1 MTKGGSSNTRP
12 NPLPAEKDGLFRRL
26 IWTTLLRIAL
36 VSALLSVAAAVLF
49 GAEEKHLS
57 SVEQALFAIVIGT
70 YAASLAYLFILRS
83 AQSWRW
89 TLAWA
94 QVVGDVLIAAC
105 LVWLTGGTESILLF
119 MFPLAVVTAAVLLYR
134 RGAVFAA
141 LLSSVALGVVAFGL
155 RSGVLPAPSAAGDQ
169 PSLPLPR
176 MMFFLFA
183 HVSAIFLT
191 AALAS
196 YLAEQLRSTRER
208 LTVREHDY
216 LALERLNESIVR
228 SVSSGI
234 VTADRDGRL
243 TYLNRAAEEICGFTL
258 DQAQGEPIERRLPA
272 LASHLGASGPERFEA
287 EHQTAS
293 GERRRLGFAVA
304 ALYDRDGTSQGHVV
318 AVEDLT
324 SIRAMEEDLKRSEKL
339 AAVGALAAGLAHE
352 LRNPLASMTG
362 SIELLG
368 GTAAFGDEE
377 RRLMGIVLREA
388 DRLNALVRDFL
399 RFAKPAPGQLEPVDM
414 AELARQTVTLFRNDP
429 QRRHVEVVE
438 ELAGPLPVLADTG
451 QLSQVLWNLVVNAAE
466 AMPAGGRIFLRGRV
480 SGGAV
485 LLEVEDE
492 GPGVA
497 EEDLP
502 HVFEPFYTTKVG
514 GTGLGLAIVHAN
526 VRSHGGE
533 VQAQRGKGKGAAF
546 LVRLP
551 LHRPEAEAARA
562 G

>member
-1 MTKGGSSNTRP
+1 MDSPTALAQFPVEN
-12 NPLPAEKDGLFRRL
+12 DGLYRRL
-26 IWTTLLRIAL
+26 VWTTLLRIAL
-36 VSALLSVAAAVLF
+36 VSALLSVAAALLF
-49 GAEEKHLS
+49 RAEEKRLTA
-57 SVEQALFAIVIGT
+57 VEQALFAIVIGT
-70 YAASLAYLFILRS
+70 YAASLAYLLILRS
-83 AQSWRW
+83 AKAWRGR
-89 TLAWA
+89 LAYV

-134 RGAVFAA
+134 RGAIFAA

-155 RSGVLPAPSAAGDQ
+155 RSGFLPAPSAAEGQ
-169 PSLPLPR
+169 APMPLPR
-176 MMFFLFA
+176 MAFFLFA
-183 HVSAIFLT
+183 HASAVFLS

-234 VTADRDGRL
+234 VTADRDGRV
-243 TYLNRAAEEICGFTL
+243 TYLNRAAEEICGFML
-258 DQAQGEPIERRLPA
+258 DQAQGEPIEKRLPA
-272 LASHLGASGPERFEA
+272 LATHLRVSGPERFEA
-287 EHQTAS
+287 EHHTAS

-324 SIRAMEEDLKRSEKL
+324 SIRAMEEGLKRSEKL

-352 LRNPLASMTG
+352 LRNPLASMSG
-362 SIELLG
+362 SIELLH

-399 RFAKPAPGQLEPVDM
+399 RFAKPTPGQLEPLDLG
-414 AELARQTVTLFRNDP
+414 ELAHQTVTLFRNDP
-429 QRRHVEVVE
+429 QRRQVTVE
-438 ELAGPLPVLADTG
+438 EALGQPLPVVADSG
-451 QLSQVLWNLVVNAAE
+451 QLSQVLWNLLVNAAE
-466 AMPAGGRIFLRGRV
+466 AMPGGGTVQLRGRV
-480 SGGAV
+480 AGGSV
-485 LLEVEDE
+485 LLEVQDE
-492 GPGVA
+492 GPGIA
-497 EEDLP
+497 DEDLP

-514 GTGLGLAIVHAN
+514 GTGLGLAIVHAI
-526 VRSHGGE
+526 VQSHGGE
-533 VQAQRGKGKGAAF
+533 VQVQVLRGKRKGAMF
-546 LVRLP
+546 VVKLP
-551 LHRPEAEAARA
+551 LHPPAASALA

>member
-1 MTKGGSSNTRP
+1 VDSPTALAQFPVEN
-12 NPLPAEKDGLFRRL
+12 DGLYRRL
-26 IWTTLLRIAL
+26 VWTTLLRIAL
-36 VSALLSVAAAVLF
+36 VSALLSVAAALLF
-49 GAEEKHLS
+49 RAEEKRLTA
-57 SVEQALFAIVIGT
+57 VEQALFAIVIGT
-70 YAASLAYLFILRS
+70 YAASLAYLLILRS
-83 AQSWRW
+83 AKAWRGR
-89 TLAWA
+89 LAYV

-134 RGAVFAA
+134 RGAIFAA

-155 RSGVLPAPSAAGDQ
+155 RSGFLPAPSAAEGQ
-169 PSLPLPR
+169 APMPLPR
-176 MMFFLFA
+176 MAFFLFA
-183 HVSAIFLT
+183 HASAVFLS

-234 VTADRDGRL
+234 VTADRDGRV
-243 TYLNRAAEEICGFTL
+243 TYLNRAAEEICGFML
-258 DQAQGEPIERRLPA
+258 DQAQGEPIEKRLPA
-272 LASHLGASGPERFEA
+272 LATHLRVSGPERFEA
-287 EHQTAS
+287 EHHTAS

-324 SIRAMEEDLKRSEKL
+324 SIRAMEEGLKRSEKL

-352 LRNPLASMTG
+352 LRNPLASMSG
-362 SIELLG
+362 SIELLH

-399 RFAKPAPGQLEPVDM
+399 RFAKPTPGQLEPLDLG
-414 AELARQTVTLFRNDP
+414 ELAHQTVTLFRNDP
-429 QRRHVEVVE
+429 QRRQVTVE
-438 ELAGPLPVLADTG
+438 EALGQPLPVVADSG
-451 QLSQVLWNLVVNAAE
+451 QLSQVLWNLLVNAAE
-466 AMPAGGRIFLRGRV
+466 AMPGGGTVQLRGRV
-480 SGGAV
+480 AGGSV
-485 LLEVEDE
+485 LLEVQDE
-492 GPGVA
+492 GPGIA
-497 EEDLP
+497 DEDLP

-514 GTGLGLAIVHAN
+514 GTGLGLAIVHAI
-526 VRSHGGE
+526 VQSHGGE
-533 VQAQRGKGKGAAF
+533 VQVQVLRGKRKGAMF
-546 LVRLP
+546 VVKLP
-551 LHRPEAEAARA
+551 LHPPAASALA